1 MSARLSDQRCL
12 MPKTLTPK
20 LPDMSDTQ
28 ARAARAA
35 APLAFR
41 RAGFK
46 AWFGDLFDELVSG
59 RHPGG
64 ILDQRRQP
72 KRYCEAHGW
81 GIVADY
87 IGPAMSAT
95 PTGERNFNA

>member
-35 APLAFR
+35 APLTFH
-41 RAGFK
+41 RAGL
-46 AWFGDLFDELVSG
+46 ATCSASWSRLVTL
-59 RHPGG
+59 GG
-64 ILDQRRQP
+64 IPDQRRRP
-72 KRYCEAHGW
+72 RRSWEAHGW

-95 PTGERNFNA
+95 PTGDRNFNA